1 MGFPFVVILNPR
13 YAYAMNDSTPPEK
26 PPVLIGFILCAFSGF
41 LVGVIVGY
49 FL

>member
-1 MGFPFVVILNPR
+1 VVILDPR
-13 YAYAMNDSTPPEK
+13 YALAMIDKAPPEK